1 VIGIL
6 SYKNNFLEKKYLED
20 LTKFKKKIL
29 LIRENKELKTNYS
42 KNWKLQTGGFFEKK
56 KYLIKD
62 NIAFIH
68 VSNHNSNKMLEIIKQ
83 FKINTLI
90 NSGTTQ
96 KISKKIIRS
105 LRYGVINVHPGLLP
119 YYRGSQCVERAILN
133 DDPIF
138 LTAHYMTEKFD
149 EGKVILFKKVIT
161 KGLYR
166 YKDIRIKVYN
176 TQSQVLSYIFNNFNK
191 IKTKKN
197 IDFIKLKTKPKIYN
211 KMSFYLLD
219 KVIKKIKNKKY
230 KYQ

>member
-1 VIGIL
+1 MASNTQVDLLDEDKPIAGQKFSCI
-6 SYKNNFLEKKYLED
+6 SFVSPENHIKNRELYYFENFV
-20 LTKFKKKIL
+20 
-29 LIRENKELKTNYS
+29 
-42 KNWKLQTGGFFEKK
+42 KNWDMVKSIDKFQSFLNFVGYKYNLQTETINNDIILKPIH
-56 KYLIKD
+56 IKPVHRY
-62 NIAFIH
+62 IGTQSH
-68 VSNHNSNKMLEIIKQ
+68 LLSSNKPKH
-83 FKINTLI
+83 INLTHFM
-90 NSGTTQ
+90 
-96 KISKKIIRS
+96 S
-105 LRYGVINVHPGLLP
+105 L
-119 YYRGSQCVERAILN
+119 LN